1 MSRGRRVLVVED
13 EVTLSRVIARNLTAR
28 GHEVT
33 TAGSVLTAHEALD
46 GREFDLML
54 LDIDLPDGTGW
65 EVVRRLREQGRNLP
79 FVVVSAVRVR
89 PERLDEFQPLAYLPK
104 PFPLDALLRIAAGEG
119 IDDAAAED

>member
-1 MSRGRRVLVVED
+1 MPVARRVLVVED
-13 EVTLSRVIARNLTAR
+13 EATLCRVIARNLTAR

-33 TAGSVLTAHEALD
+33 SASSVQTARHALE

-65 EVVRRLREQGRNLP
+65 EVVRRLREEGLAVP
-79 FVVVSAVRVR
+79 FVVVSAVRVH
-89 PERLDEFQPLAYLPK
+89 PERLDEFKPLAYLPK

-119 IDDAAAED
+119 VDQSAED

>member
-13 EVTLSRVIARNLTAR
+13 EPTLCRVIARNLTAH

-33 TAGSVLTAHEALD
+33 TASSVQTARHALE

-65 EVVRRLREQGRNLP
+65 EVVRGLREEGRDLP

-89 PERLDEFQPLAYLPK
+89 PERLDEFKPLAYLPK

-119 IDDAAAED
+119 TDEAAED